1 MAIKRMLCNYIS
13 VSRYSSTASVLKI
26 GDMLKKTR
34 VFECKD
40 LVEFSKV
47 SFDENP
53 LHLDSKYARNAGFRD
68 VLVPGLLVASLFP
81 RIIASN
87 FPGAIYASQTLQ
99 FRLLVYVEEEITG
112 EVETISIREV
122 KKQYMNGKVSNEWH
136 LPTVVINLVLNG
148 EAWAV
153 LPTLCPADP

>member
-1 MAIKRMLCNYIS
+1 MAIKRMLCNYIR
-13 VSRYSSTASVLKI
+13 VSGYSSTASVLKV
-26 GDMLKKTR
+26 GDKLKKAR
-34 VFECKD
+34 VFACKD

-53 LHLDSKYARNAGFRD
+53 LHLDSEYARNAGFRD
-68 VLVPGLLVASLFP
+68 VLVPGMLVASLFP

-99 FRLLVYVEEEITG
+99 FRLPVYVDEEITG
-112 EVETISIREV
+112 EVEALSIREV
-122 KKQYMNGKVSNEWH
+122 KKQYIAKFS
-136 LPTVVINLVLNG
+136 TRCINNDGVLVLNG